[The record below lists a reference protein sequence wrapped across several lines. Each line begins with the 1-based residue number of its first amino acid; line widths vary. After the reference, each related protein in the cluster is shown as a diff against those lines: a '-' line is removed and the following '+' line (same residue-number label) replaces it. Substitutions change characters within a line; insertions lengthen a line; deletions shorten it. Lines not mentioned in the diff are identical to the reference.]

1 VLVSREPT
9 EKEIRTFKE
18 ENKNRKLKEE
28 LKATLNFFRITM
40 IFIAT
45 IEL

>member
-1 VLVSREPT
+1 VLVLREPT
-9 EKEIRTFKE
+9 KKEIRTFKE

-28 LKATLNFFRITM
+28 LKATLNFFRRTM
-40 IFIAT
+40 IFTTI